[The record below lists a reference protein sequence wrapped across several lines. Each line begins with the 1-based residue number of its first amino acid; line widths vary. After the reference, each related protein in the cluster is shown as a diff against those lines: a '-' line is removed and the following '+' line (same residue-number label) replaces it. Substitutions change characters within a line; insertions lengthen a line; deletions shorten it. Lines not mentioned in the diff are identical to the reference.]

1 MSSWVATR
9 LVRSSDIKH
18 HYGSDMEYFS
28 LDTHIVLQAADT
40 ISSPKHPHFSRSL
53 IYLYMIDSTGI
64 ASPAKVN
71 QNSLTTS
78 AAAAANKSLPHIVKS
93 CSCASPSP
101 IHITSGI
108 LKRQ

>member
-18 HYGSDMEYFS
+18 HYGSYMEYFS

-40 ISSPKHPHFSRSL
+40 ISSPKDPHFTRSL

-78 AAAAANKSLPHIVKS
+78 AAAAAAAAAAANKSLRHTVKRR
-93 CSCASPSP
+93 CCASPS
-101 IHITSGI
+101 
-108 LKRQ
+108 